1 MSIQRIGPG
10 KRMSEISAFNGVLY
24 LAGQVPRE
32 TRGRGIR
39 EQTAEVLGMIDGLL
53 EGVGSNRSRLLSC
66 QIFLRDMALFASMNE
81 VWDAWVAAG
90 QAPAR
95 ATVQAA
101 LASPGCDIE
110 IAAVAAA

>member
-1 MSIQRIGPG
+1 MGIQRIGPG
-10 KRMSEISAFNGVLY
+10 ARMSEISVFNGVLY
-24 LAGQVPRE
+24 LAGQVPKE
-32 TRGRGIR
+32 TRGRDIR

-53 EGVGSNRSRLLSC
+53 EGAGSNRTRLLSC
-66 QIFLRDMALFASMNE
+66 QIYLRDMALFAPMNE
-81 VWDAWVAAG
+81 VWDAWVAVG

-110 IAAVAAA
+110 IVAVAAA

>member
-1 MSIQRIGPG
+1 MSIHRVGPG
-10 KRMSEISAFNGVLY
+10 KRMSEISVFNGVLY

-32 TRGRGIR
+32 TRGRDIR
-39 EQTAEVLGMIDGLL
+39 EQTAEVLAMIDGLL
-53 EGVGSNRSRLLSC
+53 EGSGSNRSRLLSC

-110 IAAVAAA
+110 IVAVAAA